1 MESNLELIDKCYV
14 CGRMCLV
21 NGNPHIPLSEMN
33 VSIDTLRA
41 LRCKY
46 DMPLLNGNVTV
57 CLCQSFMH
65 VQFINN
71 HYLTIAEVRYMSEFS

>member
-1 MESNLELIDKCYV
+1 MSYCLQVESNLELIDKCYV

-21 NGNPHIPLSEMN
+21 NGNPQLPLSEMN

-46 DMPLLNGNVTV
+46 DMPLLNGDVTV
-57 CLCQSFMH
+57 CLS
-65 VQFINN
+65 V
-71 HYLTIAEVRYMSEFS
+71 IACILSL